1 MKKIIICISLVL
13 AVCFFVVSCEKN
25 DTDVKDKSLTS
36 QEETQNI
43 RADYKLIVNG
53 KDIATGTA
61 FSINHEKQY
70 AEIPLTATLSALGC
84 QVEWVNDKSV
94 EIRYNDTT
102 YILNPSEQ
110 TLVKAGD
117 SFNFIAVAPGAA
129 HGLYCE
135 TLDREFIIDSDSVS
149 YFLSQLGAQITIDYE
164 NNTIKIDWK
173 T

>member
-1 MKKIIICISLVL
+1 MKKIICISLAL
-13 AVCFFVVSCEKN
+13 AVCFCVVSCEKN
-25 DTDVKDKSLTS
+25 DTGTKGTS
-36 QEETQNI
+36 STNQEETQNLPVS
-43 RADYKLIVNG
+43 YTLIING
-53 KDIATGTA
+53 KNIASDTA

-70 AEIPLTATLSALGC
+70 AEIPLTATLSTLGC
-84 QVEWVNDKSV
+84 QVEWVNEKSV

-110 TLVKAGD
+110 TLVKSGD
-117 SFNFIAVAPGAA
+117 SFNMIAVAPGAA

-164 NNTIKIDWK
+164 NDTVKIDWK

>member
-1 MKKIIICISLVL
+1 MKKWMCILL
-13 AVCFFVVSCEKN
+13 ALAMCFVATSCGKN
-25 DTDVKDKSLTS
+25 DTGAKDTS
-36 QEETQNI
+36 STNQEATQNI

-53 KDIATGTA
+53 KDIAAGTA
-61 FSINHEKQY
+61 FFISHEKQY
-70 AEIPLTATLSALGC
+70 AEIPLTAALSALGC
-84 QVEWVNDKSV
+84 QVEWANEKSV
-94 EIRYNDTT
+94 EIRYNDTV

-110 TLVKAGD
+110 TLVKSGD

-164 NNTIKIDWK
+164 NNTVKIDWK
-173 T
+173 A

>member
-1 MKKIIICISLVL
+1 MKKWMCILL
-13 AVCFFVVSCEKN
+13 ALAMCFVATSCGKN
-25 DTDVKDKSLTS
+25 DTGAKDTSSTS
-36 QEETQNI
+36 QEATQNI

-53 KDIATGTA
+53 KDIAAGTA

-70 AEIPLTATLSALGC
+70 AEIPLTAALKALGC
-84 QVEWVNDKSV
+84 QVEWVNEKSV
-94 EIRYNDTT
+94 EIRYNDTV
-102 YILNPSEQ
+102 YVLNPSEQ
-110 TLVKAGD
+110 TLVKSGD

-164 NNTIKIDWK
+164 NNTVKIDWK
-173 T
+173 A